1 MSTSPCPDFSFCVNG
16 NPIPK
21 GRPRLGY
28 RRRVFT
34 PKRTLDYEELVAR
47 EAVSQGVKR
56 VSDTL
61 RVEIDFYRSTRH
73 RVDLDNLIKSI
84 LDALNFIAYDDD
96 VQIVQLEARKDYDK
110 KHPRAEVRIYKIQ

>member
-1 MSTSPCPDFSFCVNG
+1 MSASPCPDFSFCVIG

-34 PKRTLDYEELVAR
+34 PQRTLDYERLVAV
-47 EAVSQGVKR
+47 EAMTQGVR
-56 VSDTL
+56 CVSDTL
-61 RVEIDFYRSTRH
+61 RVEADFYRSTKH

-84 LDALNFIAYDDD
+84 LDALNGIAYDDD

>member
-1 MSTSPCPDFSFCVNG
+1 M
-16 NPIPK
+16 
-21 GRPRLGY
+21 GY

-34 PKRTLDYEELVAR
+34 PQRTLDYEELVAS

-56 VSDTL
+56 VSDML
-61 RVEIDFYRSTRH
+61 RVEVDFYRSTRH

-84 LDALNFIAYDDD
+84 LDALNGIAYDDD

-110 KHPRAEVRIYKIQ
+110 QHPRADVRIYKIQ